1 MILMTELPRL
11 ALILHR
17 DQSVIMFHELN
28 VLLSD
33 VEDICSGY
41 EGNDHSIKGPQ
52 MS

>member
-33 VEDICSGY
+33 VEDICSGH